1 MNYRETIL
9 WLFEQL
15 PMYQRIGAAAYKA
28 DLHNTVSLLRL
39 LGNPESSFRSVHIA
53 GTNGKGSVSHMIAAV
68 LQEAGLKTGLYT
80 SPHLKDFRERIRING
95 QLISEEAVVAF
106 VEQYRKDFEQIG
118 LSFFEMT
125 VGMAFDYF
133 RAEKVDVA
141 VVETGMGG
149 RLDSTNLI
157 TPELSVITNIGYD
170 HMQFLGNTLALIA
183 GEKAGIIK
191 TSVPVVIGESHDET
205 KNVFIGKAAEMT
217 APIMFADQHYD
228 ASRLDKP
235 DPDNQYFDVW
245 KESSLYLEDVALPLL
260 GHYQE
265 KNIVT
270 AVCALDLL
278 RDTFQLTNK
287 HFYEG
292 LSQVI
297 RLTGLSGRWQVLGRN
312 PLVVAD
318 TAHNTDGMKWVVR
331 QLLQQR
337 FNRLHI
343 VLGVVQDKKV
353 DDLLNLLPRNATYY
367 FCRADIPRA
376 LDADALSELAFGIG
390 LRGEVYGSVYA
401 AFQSA
406 RNNAGFQDMIFIGG
420 STFVVAEVV

>member
-1 MNYRETIL
+1 
-9 WLFEQL
+9 
-15 PMYQRIGAAAYKA
+15 MYQRIGAAAYKA
-28 DLHNTVSLLRL
+28 DLNNTISLLNL
-39 LGNPESSFRSVHIA
+39 LHNPQHDFRSVHIA

-68 LQEAGLKTGLYT
+68 LQESGLKTGLYT

-95 QLISEEAVVAF
+95 RMISEEAVVAF
-106 VEQYRKDFEQIG
+106 VERYKTEFEQIG

-125 VGMAFDYF
+125 VGLAFDYF

-149 RLDSTNLI
+149 RLDSTNLVI
-157 TPELSVITNIGYD
+157 PELSVITNIGYD
-170 HMQFLGNTLALIA
+170 HMQFLGNTLELIA

-191 TSVPVVIGESHDET
+191 KSVPVVIGETHVET
-205 KNVFIGKAAEMT
+205 KSVFVQKAADMQ
-217 APIMFADQHYD
+217 APIMFADVNYD
-228 ASRLDKP
+228 ASRLDRP
-235 DPDNQYFDVW
+235 DADNQHFDVW
-245 KESSLYLEDVALPLL
+245 KESRLFLEDVSLPLL
-260 GHYQE
+260 GYYQE

-270 AVCALDLL
+270 AVCALDHL
-278 RDTFQLTNK
+278 RGTFHLSDENI
-287 HFYEG
+287 YEG
-292 LSQVI
+292 LSQVS
-297 RLTGLSGRWQVLGRN
+297 RLTGFLGRWQVLGRN

-318 TAHNTDGMKWVVR
+318 TAHNVDGMKWVVR

-343 VLGVVQDKKV
+343 VLGVVQDKRI
-353 DDLLNLLPRNATYY
+353 DDMLQLLPRNANYY

-376 LDADALSELAFGIG
+376 LDADTLSELAFGVG

-406 RNNAGFQDMIFIGG
+406 RNNAGFQDMIFVGG